1 MNMRRIFVIAIVAV
15 VCSVCV
21 YVFQERKPI
30 SDIALVNVEAL
41 ATGEHAIACVWSPGC
56 ICYGPNGAILVNFS
70 EQYVN

>member
-21 YVFQERKPI
+21 SLSQERKLI

-41 ATGEHAIACVWSPGC
+41 AIGEHALACVPDPGNVCYSPDGR
-56 ICYGPNGAILVNFS
+56 IILNYSV
-70 EQYVN
+70 QYVY